1 MTSGVSRASMTS
13 LQDKVAVVTGA
24 SRGIGREIALALAEA
39 GADVALAG
47 RDTGRLD
54 AVAEE
59 VRALGRTAL
68 PVATDVTDR
77 AQVENVV
84 ARTVTE
90 LGGLDV
96 LVNNSGVVSSVPLLE
111 VTDEEWDRVL
121 DTNLRGV
128 FLMTRA
134 AGRHLV
140 EQGSGKVVNI
150 ASNFAFKGVAGHAAY
165 CASKAAVVAF
175 TRAMAVEWARYGV
188 QVNALAPGYVATD
201 LNADVRADADAEARI
216 VRSVPARRMGR
227 ADEMGP
233 WAVLLASSAS
243 DYMTGETV
251 TIDGGLTAR

>member
-1 MTSGVSRASMTS
+1 MTGVLDGR
-13 LQDKVAVVTGA
+13 VAVVTGA
-24 SRGIGREIALALAEA
+24 SRGIGRSIALALAGA

-47 RDTGRLD
+47 RDVARLD
-54 AVAEE
+54 EVAAQIRAAGR
-59 VRALGRTAL
+59 RALTA
-68 PVATDVTDR
+68 PTDVTDR
-77 AQVENVV
+77 GQVDTLI
-84 ARTVTE
+84 ARTVDE

-96 LVNNSGVVSSVPLLE
+96 VVNNSGVVSSLPLLE

-128 FLMTRA
+128 FLVTRA

-140 EQGSGKVVNI
+140 QQGSGKVVNI

-165 CASKAAVVAF
+165 CASKAGVVAF

-188 QVNALAPGYVATD
+188 QVNALAPGYFETD
-201 LNADVRADADAEARI
+201 LNADVRADPDAAARI

-227 ADEMGP
+227 ADELGP
-233 WAVLLASSAS
+233 WVVLLASSAS

>member
-1 MTSGVSRASMTS
+1 MTGVLDGR
-13 LQDKVAVVTGA
+13 VAVVTGA
-24 SRGIGREIALALAEA
+24 SRGIGRSIALALAEA

-47 RDTGRLD
+47 RDVARLD
-54 AVAEE
+54 AVAGQI
-59 VRALGRTAL
+59 RDSGRSALAV
-68 PVATDVTDR
+68 PTDVTDR
-77 AQVENVV
+77 ARVDALV
-84 ARTVTE
+84 ARTVDE
-90 LGGLDV
+90 LGGLDIV
-96 LVNNSGVVSSVPLLE
+96 VNNSGVVSSLPLLE
-111 VTDEEWDRVL
+111 VSDDEWDRVL

-128 FLMTRA
+128 FLVTRA

-165 CASKAAVVAF
+165 CASKAGVVAF

-188 QVNALAPGYVATD
+188 QVNALAPGYVETD
-201 LNADVRADADAEARI
+201 LNADVRADPDAAERI

-227 ADEMGP
+227 ADEFGP
-233 WAVLLASSAS
+233 WVVLLASPAS

>member
-1 MTSGVSRASMTS
+1 MTGVLDGR
-13 LQDKVAVVTGA
+13 VAVVTGA
-24 SRGIGREIALALAEA
+24 SRGIGRSIALALAEA

-47 RDTGRLD
+47 RDVARLD
-54 AVAEE
+54 AVAGEIR
-59 VRALGRTAL
+59 VSGRRALAV
-68 PVATDVTDR
+68 PTDVTDR
-77 AQVENVV
+77 AQVDALV
-84 ARTVTE
+84 ARTVDE
-90 LGGLDV
+90 LGGLHV
-96 LVNNSGVVSSVPLLE
+96 VVNNSGVVSSLPLLE
-111 VTDEEWDRVL
+111 TTDEEWDRVL

-128 FLMTRA
+128 FLVTRA

-165 CASKAAVVAF
+165 CASKAGVVAF

-188 QVNALAPGYVATD
+188 QVNALAPGYVETD
-201 LNADVRADADAEARI
+201 LNAEVRADPDAEARI

-227 ADEMGP
+227 PDEFGP
-233 WAVLLASSAS
+233 WVVLLASPAS

>member
-1 MTSGVSRASMTS
+1 MTGVLDGR
-13 LQDKVAVVTGA
+13 VAVVTGA
-24 SRGIGREIALALAEA
+24 SRGIGRSIALALAEA

-47 RDTGRLD
+47 RDVARLD
-54 AVAEE
+54 AVAGQI
-59 VRALGRTAL
+59 RDSGRSALAV
-68 PVATDVTDR
+68 PTDVTDR
-77 AQVENVV
+77 ARVDALV
-84 ARTVTE
+84 ARTVDE
-90 LGGLDV
+90 LGGLDIV
-96 LVNNSGVVSSVPLLE
+96 VNNSGVVSSLPLLE
-111 VTDEEWDRVL
+111 VSDEEWDRVL

-128 FLMTRA
+128 FLVTRA

-165 CASKAAVVAF
+165 CASKAGVVAF

-188 QVNALAPGYVATD
+188 QVNALAPGYVETD
-201 LNADVRADADAEARI
+201 LNADVRADPDAAERI

-227 ADEMGP
+227 ADEFGP
-233 WAVLLASSAS
+233 WVVLLASPAS

>member
-1 MTSGVSRASMTS
+1 MTGVLDGR
-13 LQDKVAVVTGA
+13 VAVVTGA
-24 SRGIGREIALALAEA
+24 SRGIGRSIALALAEA

-47 RDTGRLD
+47 RDVARLD
-54 AVAEE
+54 AVAGQI
-59 VRALGRTAL
+59 RDSGRTAL
-68 PVATDVTDR
+68 AVPTDVTDR
-77 AQVENVV
+77 ARVDALV
-84 ARTVTE
+84 ARTVDE
-90 LGGLDV
+90 LGGLDIV
-96 LVNNSGVVSSVPLLE
+96 VNNSGVVSSLPLLE
-111 VTDEEWDRVL
+111 VSDEEWDRVL

-128 FLMTRA
+128 FLVTRA

-165 CASKAAVVAF
+165 CASKAGVVAF

-188 QVNALAPGYVATD
+188 QVNALAPGYVETD
-201 LNADVRADADAEARI
+201 LNADVRADPDAAERI

-227 ADEMGP
+227 ADEFGP
-233 WAVLLASSAS
+233 WVVLLASPAS

>member
-1 MTSGVSRASMTS
+1 MTGVLDGR
-13 LQDKVAVVTGA
+13 VAVVTGA
-24 SRGIGREIALALAEA
+24 SRGIGRSIALALAGA
-39 GADVALAG
+39 GADVALAS
-47 RDTGRLD
+47 RDVARLD
-54 AVAEE
+54 EVAAQIRAAGR
-59 VRALGRTAL
+59 RALTA
-68 PVATDVTDR
+68 PTDVTDR
-77 AQVENVV
+77 GQVDTLI
-84 ARTVTE
+84 ARTVDE

-96 LVNNSGVVSSVPLLE
+96 VVNNSGVVSSLPLLE

-128 FLMTRA
+128 FLVTRA

-140 EQGSGKVVNI
+140 QQGSGKVVNI

-165 CASKAAVVAF
+165 CASKAGVVAF

-188 QVNALAPGYVATD
+188 QVNALAPGYFETD
-201 LNADVRADADAEARI
+201 LNADVRADPDAAARI

-227 ADEMGP
+227 ADELGP
-233 WAVLLASSAS
+233 WVVLLASSAS